1 MACEQIK
8 SISGLVIRASGKEP
22 NKLAKTQSVT
32 SLEISPEIERRNRF
46 VKYTI
51 AMIVRVI
58 CVVLA
63 VIVPLG
69 WLTVV
74 FAAGAVF
81 LPYFA
86 VIIANA
92 QGASSSKSKAAS
104 AEAPT
109 ISISADAFKFAKK
122 QDDGEQ

>member
-1 MACEQIK
+1 M
-8 SISGLVIRASGKEP
+8 S
-22 NKLAKTQSVT
+22 KTQSVT
-32 SLEISPEIERRNRF
+32 SLEVSPEVERRNRF
-46 VKYTI
+46 IKYTV

-58 CVVLA
+58 CIFLA

-69 WLTVV
+69 WLTLV

-92 QGASSSKSKAAS
+92 QGNSSSSASGKS

-109 ISISADAFKFAKK
+109 ISISSDSFREADKK
-122 QDDGEQ
+122 NED